1 MTTKTLTAAEQAE
14 VNAAAAR
21 LSGPTPAGGIP
32 VRTTYPA
39 VFRGVTPAVVA
50 PVGPEP
56 RAVVPTIGTV
66 VSHQGTAETVQF
78 APEGAVGPVAPGV
91 SRAHVPVTPWRGSPG
106 DPKSTP
112 DGGGGG
118 WGAEGPPV
126 PAPVVEPVPAL
137 KPAGTPKPFQ
147 TPTWPVKP

>member
-1 MTTKTLTAAEQAE
+1 MTNEDTAA
-14 VNAAAAR
+14 VTAAMAR
-21 LSGPTPAGGIP
+21 LDAPVAPPVVRRPAPVLGPNPLVAP
-32 VRTTYPA
+32 VI
-39 VFRGVTPAVVA
+39 VA

-56 RAVVPTIGTV
+56 RATVPTIGTV

-91 SRAHVPVTPWRGSPG
+91 SRAHVPVTPWRASPG
-106 DPKSTP
+106 YPKSTP
-112 DGGGGG
+112 DGVVVD
-118 WGAEGPPV
+118 WGPNGPPV